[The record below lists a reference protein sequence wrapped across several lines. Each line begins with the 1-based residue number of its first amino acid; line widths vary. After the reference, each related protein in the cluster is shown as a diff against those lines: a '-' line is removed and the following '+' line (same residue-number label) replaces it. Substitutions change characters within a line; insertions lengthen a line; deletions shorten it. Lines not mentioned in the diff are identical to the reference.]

1 MRFEEAMVEGE
12 DEAGLG
18 RVTNGRSGVERI

>member
-12 DEAGLG
+12 DKARLG

>member
-12 DEAGLG
+12 NEARLG